1 MANTFKLKTKDGSS
15 TAADTAMTIYT
26 VPSSPSTTTVVLG
39 LTLSNLTGSAVY
51 ATVTI
56 ENNDGDNINFLK
68 DVPIPTGSA
77 MEVMSGNK
85 VVLEDG
91 DVLKVTSDTANSIDT
106 AFSIME
112 ITA

>member
-26 VPSSPSTTTVVLG
+26 VPASTTTVVLG

-85 VVLEDG
+85 VVLETS

-112 ITA
+112 IT

>member
-26 VPSSPSTTTVVLG
+26 VPASTTTVVLG

-85 VVLEDG
+85 VVLETS

-112 ITA
+112 TTA